1 METTGGLGKE
11 IRGLVIGKL
20 GICVCWHPV
29 WWLDF
34 CGMLVNGARFC
45 GKAGNSGCSPDLRH
59 GGQLAAVSCSGRL

>member
-34 CGMLVNGARFC
+34 CGNA
-45 GKAGNSGCSPDLRH
+45 GKW
-59 GGQLAAVSCSGRL
+59 GQILW